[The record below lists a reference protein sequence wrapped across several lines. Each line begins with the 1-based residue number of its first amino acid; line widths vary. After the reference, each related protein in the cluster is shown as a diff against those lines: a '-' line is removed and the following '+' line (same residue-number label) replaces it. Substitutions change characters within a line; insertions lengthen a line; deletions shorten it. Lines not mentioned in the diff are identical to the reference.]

1 MTKEQV
7 LESLN
12 EYVLP
17 LFDPSKSVAVVVSA
31 PGKVDTTMEGLRE
44 LGFEVEKREVEVTPE
59 ELEAM
64 SSEGSESGSEYD
76 DSEMDVDEDE
86 PVEDSRRTAMAA

>member
-7 LESLN
+7 LFSLK

-31 PGKVDTTMEGLRE
+31 PGKLDSTMEGLRE
-44 LGFEVEKREVEVTPE
+44 LGFDVEKREVEITPE
-59 ELEAM
+59 ELEEM
-64 SSEGSESGSEYD
+64 DSEGSESGSEFE
-76 DSEMDVDEDE
+76 DSEMDEDI
-86 PVEDSRRTAMAA
+86 PSKIHAQRAALAA